1 MKIRKDRMRSKRTMI
16 LNPNK
21 KRLLIKVKLVKKK
34 MMIGNGKKSMMN
46 KTNQMK
52 IIIQWSMIK

>member
-46 KTNQMK
+46 KTNQME
-52 IIIQWSMIK
+52 IIIQRSMIK

>member
-1 MKIRKDRMRSKRTMI
+1 MKIKKDRMRSKRTMI

-46 KTNQMK
+46 KTNQME

>member
-1 MKIRKDRMRSKRTMI
+1 MI

-46 KTNQMK
+46 KTNQME
-52 IIIQWSMIK
+52 IIIQRSMIK